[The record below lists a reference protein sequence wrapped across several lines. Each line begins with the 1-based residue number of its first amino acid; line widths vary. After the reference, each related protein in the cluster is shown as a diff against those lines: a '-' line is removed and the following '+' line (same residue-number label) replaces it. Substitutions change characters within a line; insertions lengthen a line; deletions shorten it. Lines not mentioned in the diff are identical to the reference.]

1 MSRDPRELDWRKFQ
15 RVEFTKPSADLEPW
29 VSWYWTVSWTYET
42 PYRQLIV
49 PYPNVHLTFYRSRD
63 ELHGAS
69 SGHVYQVLDGTDG
82 VFGVAFRP
90 GIFRPFLGKPVVS
103 LTDRWIAASEVFRG
117 RPAEHSVAAV
127 EDFLRSQLPDRDP
140 RADLAAEIVERIAV
154 WPEVVRVDMLA
165 KEYGTTVRQLQRL
178 FAEHVGLSPKWV
190 IRRYRLRE
198 VTDRMAAGGSIDW
211 AGLAA
216 DLGYADQA
224 HFTRDF
230 TSMFGETPTRYAAR
244 YATST

>member
-15 RVEFTKPSADLEPW
+15 RVEFAKPAADLEPW
-29 VSWYWTVSWTYET
+29 VSWYWMVSWEYET

-49 PYPNVHLTFYRSRD
+49 PYPNVHLTFHDTGD
-63 ELHGAS
+63 ELHGVS
-69 SGHVYQVLDGTDG
+69 SGHVFKVLDGVDG

-103 LTDRWIAASEVFRG
+103 LTDRWVAATEVFQG
-117 RPAEHSVAAV
+117 RPVSLDVPAV
-127 EDFLRSQLPDRDP
+127 EDFLRANLPERSAK
-140 RADLAAEIVERIAV
+140 ADLAAEIVERIAV
-154 WPEVVRVDMLA
+154 GPEVVRVDMLA
-165 KEYGTTVRQLQRL
+165 KEYETTVRQLQRL
-178 FAEHVGLSPKWV
+178 FAEHVGVSPKWV

-198 VTDRMAAGGSIDW
+198 ATDRMAKGATTDW

-216 DLGYADQA
+216 ELGYADQA

-230 TSMFGETPTRYAAR
+230 TSMFGETPTKYASRY
-244 YATST
+244 